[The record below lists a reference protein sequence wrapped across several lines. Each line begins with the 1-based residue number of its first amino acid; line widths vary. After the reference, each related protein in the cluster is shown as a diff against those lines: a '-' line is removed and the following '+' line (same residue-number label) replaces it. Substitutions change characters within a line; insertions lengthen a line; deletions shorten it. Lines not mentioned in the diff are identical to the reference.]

1 MLRYYSQ
8 VKRVEAW
15 TQKQYSFRHNNLTSG
30 SKHAQ
35 GEVDQLCNAKNI
47 GLLIHMKVEWINM

>member
-15 TQKQYSFRHNNLTSG
+15 TQKQYSLRHDLTSG
-30 SKHAQ
+30 SKH
-35 GEVDQLCNAKNI
+35 GEVDQLCNARKY
-47 GLLIHMKVEWINM
+47 KVIDSHEGRVD